1 MKLRDLEKLQSEI
14 AILEARLVQLQE
26 PTPATPLEGLPTAEI
41 LGQIQKNTELEKA
54 RLEERRNIELALPVL
69 KERYVVME
77 KECSDLRAQLTRKMT
92 VYQKA
97 AQKLNSSLDGVLTQ
111 LEELRSLGLE
121 AQATYQQAYGLG
133 GGRVPIWTDNWHE
146 HQLDFPAVVVLPD
159 ELGIRV
165 VLTTQGL
172 KPRYSRS

>member
-1 MKLRDLEKLQSEI
+1 MKLRDLEQLQSEI
-14 AILEARLVQLQE
+14 TILEARLAQLQE

-41 LGQIQKNTELEKA
+41 LGEIQKTTERERA
-54 RLEERRNIELALPVL
+54 RVEELQNLQQALPIL
-69 KERYVVME
+69 KERCAAME
-77 KECSDLRAQLTRKMT
+77 KECATL
-92 VYQKA
+92 KA
-97 AQKLNSSLDGVLTQ
+97 ELVRRMSSYEKTAKKLDSALNGVLAQ
-111 LEELRSLGLE
+111 LEELKSLGLE